1 MDETGQ
7 LSSAPMSRG
16 QVSAL
21 INSVKRRYEV
31 HEYDGGHDVGG
42 SRPQDGRA
50 ILREEMDK
58 WEEAWDDVTG
68 AELEPQRVAQ
78 ARQDEM
84 EFFYKM
90 NAYTRCSRACIV
102 EEKGKLIDV
111 RWIDTNKGDA
121 ANPNYRSRLVG
132 REFNTYRDDALYAAT
147 PPLEALRLIISHAA
161 TIRCGG
167 GHRGKLRG

>member
-1 MDETGQ
+1 M
-7 LSSAPMSRG
+7 
-16 QVSAL
+16 
-21 INSVKRRYEV
+21 
-31 HEYDGGHDVGG
+31 
-42 SRPQDGRA
+42 
-50 ILREEMDK
+50 
-58 WEEAWDDVTG
+58 
-68 AELEPQRVAQ
+68 AQ

-84 EFFYKM
+84 EFFHKM
-90 NAYTRCSRACIV
+90 NAYTRCSRACIA

-167 GHRGKLRG
+167 GHRAKWRG